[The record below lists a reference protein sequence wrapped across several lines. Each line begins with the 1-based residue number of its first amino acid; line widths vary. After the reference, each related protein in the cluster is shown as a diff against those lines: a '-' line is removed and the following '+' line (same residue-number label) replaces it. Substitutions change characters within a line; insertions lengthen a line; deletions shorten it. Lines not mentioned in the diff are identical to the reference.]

1 MCLCTLCTSLL
12 LKMWERSASET
23 KATRNNPTAP
33 VQVVV
38 LHAAVFIPALLF
50 QLQP

>member
-33 VQVVV
+33 V
-38 LHAAVFIPALLF
+38 HAAVFIPALLF